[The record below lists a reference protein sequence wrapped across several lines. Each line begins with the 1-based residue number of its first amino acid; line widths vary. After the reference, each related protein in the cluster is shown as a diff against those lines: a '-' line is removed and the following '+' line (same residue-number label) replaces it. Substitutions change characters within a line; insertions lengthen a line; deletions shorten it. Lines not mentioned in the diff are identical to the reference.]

1 MIRIK
6 KIYIRGF
13 QFLKIKPYLCF
24 IMGMLRDDPMKS
36 FTTAFKTGLGKLGF
50 DEELNEDLFFTKDID
65 QYASSH
71 KLWFHLEKA
80 KILQADAIFCRKI
93 IGDKYIPQ
101 VYLYDFTKKDTYEES
116 VLTEIHKKIWTS
128 SEVPIVCVFTKTDIK
143 ILDTTSP
150 INKENDV
157 PTYLD
162 KIALTSKVHRI
173 FNAQFAN
180 NIRTGAYWENETV
193 KKKLSFSK
201 NSSYSILIEYL
212 KIIIKE
218 AVKNADSEKKRL
230 IQKLIVQSILVK
242 YLEEKEDAYG
252 NRVFPSDFFNSYS
265 NATCFCDILRNG
277 RLFDFFEDLNKNHF
291 NGKVFEW
298 QADER
303 EKLKENKFSY
313 LADALSGDSSSDGQ
327 MSIWRLYSFNF
338 IPVELISRLYEEF
351 IEDEEKSENG
361 AAYTPSHLANLLVD
375 EIMPI
380 GNAKDLDKFKIIDPA
395 CGSGIF
401 LVITFKRLIQ
411 WWRAKNQYKNPSLS
425 ELKQILNNS
434 IFGVDINETA
444 TQLTAFSL
452 CIALCEELTPKQIW
466 NELRFDDLTKKNISY
481 KDFFLWLDENKDEKE
496 SFDIVIGNPPFV
508 RGGVSTDLGKWA
520 ISESESVGIPQNQ
533 IALKFLSESIQL
545 LKPQAKLCLIIKA
558 SGLLYNSTSSEYK
571 KVLFTHYNVNQ
582 ILDFTPLAR
591 NKSLWDCG
599 TDVAAAAIFLTKESP
614 NMEKNIL
621 HAIFRRTKAT
631 KERIVFEIDE
641 YDLHFISRNE
651 ASTNSYIF
659 KCNLMGGG
667 RIKNIISKLSKVDT
681 FEKIKKDAGLLVEE
695 GLEIGT
701 NGKRKDAFLY
711 QIKTLPTKSFSE
723 KGLDYSA
730 LSAFP
735 KDIMPKKLSPEL
747 IFRHPNILIKEN
759 LGKELIP
766 IEYNTNKDFTFQR
779 NIIGIASVKKDKEQ
793 LDNIYQSLV
802 KYNKLYRFYMLATS
816 GQILINLN
824 TVFLLEDFLNLPL
837 MLNDIIHLSTI
848 DDNVINDVNIYMDD
862 FHRHGETAKILK
874 PVSKNNDVKKYGI
887 EYSNVLNQLYAD
899 NGKTFKLSD
908 IVRFNDD
915 KFIGAVFTYDA
926 VDIKEPRIL
935 KTDYS
940 EEIEGLSQFK
950 VSEHFS
956 STRIIRYYSKNKV
969 LFVKPNQVRY
979 WLPSIA
985 YRDAD
990 KTFADIHAFE

>member
-1 MIRIK
+1 MDV
-6 KIYIRGF
+6 
-13 QFLKIKPYLCF
+13 LC
-24 IMGMLRDDPMKS
+24 DDMMKS
-36 FTTAFKTGLGKLGF
+36 FTTAFRTGLSKLGF
-50 DEELNEDLFFTKDID
+50 NQELNEDLFFTEDIE
-65 QYASSH
+65 QYAPIHS
-71 KLWFHLEKA
+71 LWFHLEKA

-93 IGDKYIPQ
+93 IGNKYIPQ
-101 VYLYDFTKKDTYEES
+101 VYLYDFTKKNTYEES
-116 VLTEIHKKIWTS
+116 ALTDIHKKIWTS
-128 SEVPIVCVFTKTDIK
+128 SEVPIVCIFTKTEIR

-162 KIALTSKVHRI
+162 KIALTSKVHCI
-173 FNAQFAN
+173 FNTQFAN
-180 NIRTGAYWENETV
+180 NIRTGAYWENEV
-193 KKKLSFSK
+193 IKKKLSFSK
-201 NSSYSILIEYL
+201 NSSYSILIDYL
-212 KIIIKE
+212 KVVIKE
-218 AVKNADSEKKRL
+218 AVKNADLEKKRL
-230 IQKLIVQSILVK
+230 IQKLIVQGILVK
-242 YLEEKEDAYG
+242 YLEEKEDVYG
-252 NRVFPSDFFNSYS
+252 NRVFPPDFFKSYS
-265 NATCFCDILRNG
+265 DATCFCDILKNG

-298 QADER
+298 KE
-303 EKLKENKFSY
+303 EEKGKLKDDRFSY

-375 EIMPI
+375 EIMPV
-380 GNAKDLDKFKIIDPA
+380 GNAKELDKFKVIDPA

-401 LVITFKRLIQ
+401 LVIAFKRLIQ

-434 IFGVDINETA
+434 IFGVDINEMA

-466 NELRFDDLTKKNISY
+466 DELRFDDLTKKNVSH
-481 KDFFLWLDENKDEKE
+481 KDFFLWLDEHQNEKD

-508 RGGVSTDLGKWA
+508 RGGVSTNLGTWT
-520 ISESESVGIPQNQ
+520 INESECVGIPQNQ

-545 LKPQAKLCLIIKA
+545 LKSQAQLCLIIKA

-571 KVLFTHYNVNQ
+571 KVLFEHYNVNQ

-599 TDVAAAAIFLTKESP
+599 TDVAAAAIFLAKESP
-614 NMEKNIL
+614 NIEKNIL

-651 ASTNSYIF
+651 ASSNPYIF
-659 KCNLMGGG
+659 KINLMGGG
-667 RIKNIISKLSKVDT
+667 RIKNVISKLSKIET
-681 FEKIKKDAGLLVEE
+681 LEQIKGKKGLLVEE

-701 NGKRKDAFLY
+701 NGKRKDTFLY

-730 LSAFP
+730 LSTFP
-735 KDIMPKKLSPEL
+735 EDIQPKKLSSEL
-747 IFRHPNILIKEN
+747 IFRHPNILVKEN

-766 IEYNTNKDFTFQR
+766 IEYNTNIDFTFQR
-779 NIIGIASVKKDKEQ
+779 NIIGIASGKNDKGQ
-793 LDNIYQSLV
+793 LDSIYQSLL
-802 KYNKLYRFYMLATS
+802 KYNKLYRFYMLVTS

-837 MLNDIIHLSTI
+837 ILDNDTYLSMI
-848 DDNVINDVNIYMDD
+848 DKNIINDVNIYMDD
-862 FHRHGETAKILK
+862 FHRHGETAKTLK
-874 PVSKNNDVKKYGI
+874 PVGKSNDLKKYGA

-915 KFIGAVFTYDA
+915 KFIGAVFTYDD
-926 VDIKEPRIL
+926 VDVKEPKIL

-940 EEIEGLSQFK
+940 EEITGLSQFK
-950 VSEHFS
+950 VSEHFT

-969 LFVKPNQVRY
+969 LFVKPNQMRY

>member
-1 MIRIK
+1 MDIR
-6 KIYIRGF
+6 
-13 QFLKIKPYLCF
+13 
-24 IMGMLRDDPMKS
+24 S
-36 FTTAFKTGLGKLGF
+36 FTTAFETGLCKLGF
-50 DEELNEDLFFTKDID
+50 NEQFNEGLFFAKDID
-65 QYASSH
+65 QYISIH
-71 KLWFHLEKA
+71 NLWFHLEKA
-80 KILQADAIFCRKI
+80 KIFQADAIFCRRI

-101 VYLYDFTKKDTYEES
+101 VYLYDFTKKNTYEES

-150 INKENDV
+150 INKENNV

-162 KIALTSKVHRI
+162 KIALTSKVHHI

-180 NIRTGAYWENETV
+180 NIRTGTYWENETV

-212 KIIIKE
+212 KIVIKE
-218 AVKNADSEKKRL
+218 AVKNADSGKKRL

-252 NRVFPSDFFNSYS
+252 NRVFPPNFFNSYS
-265 NATCFCDILRNG
+265 NAACFCDILRNG
-277 RLFDFFEDLNKNHF
+277 CLFDFFEDLNRNHF

-298 QADER
+298 KDDEK
-303 EKLKENKFSY
+303 EQLKENKFFY

-380 GNAKDLDKFKIIDPA
+380 ENARDLDKFKIIDPA

-401 LVITFKRLIQ
+401 LVVTFKRLIQ

-425 ELKQILNNS
+425 DLKQILNNS

-466 NELRFDDLTKKNISY
+466 NELRFDDLTKKNISH
-481 KDFFLWLDENKDEKE
+481 KDFFVWLNENEDEKE

-508 RGGVSTDLGKWA
+508 RGGVSTNLGTWT
-520 ISESESVGIPQNQ
+520 ISESKSVGIPQNQ

-545 LKPQAKLCLIIKA
+545 LKPQAQLCLIIKA

-614 NMEKNIL
+614 YMEKNIL

-651 ASTNSYIF
+651 ASTNPYIF

-667 RIKNIISKLSKVDT
+667 RINSLIKKCLNLDNIEIFLKNNMCNCGEGFIIGTRGKLSKEFIYDYPYIPTEAFDELGVDFSRLSHIGREIRFVKIPEKEV
-681 FEKIKKDAGLLVEE
+681 FEYP
-695 GLEIGT
+695 
-701 NGKRKDAFLY
+701 N
-711 QIKTLPTKSFSE
+711 
-723 KGLDYSA
+723 
-730 LSAFP
+730 
-735 KDIMPKKLSPEL
+735 L
-747 IFRHPNILIKEN
+747 IIKEN
-759 LGKELIP
+759 IGENEIPVYLNLNQNFTFKHKLIGF
-766 IEYNTNKDFTFQR
+766 YSKNKDTD
-779 NIIGIASVKKDKEQ
+779 ILKK
-793 LDNIYQSLV
+793 IHQSF
-802 KYNKLYRFYMLATS
+802 KGYADLYRFFTFVTS
-816 GQILINLN
+816 SQLLINLN
-824 TVFLLEDFLNLPL
+824 TAILKEDIMRLPIISQSFNLT
-837 MLNDIIHLSTI
+837 DI
-848 DDNVINDVNIYMDD
+848 DKKVIFDVNHYTQD
-862 FHRHGETAKILK
+862 FHRRGENSMVLH
-874 PVSKNNDVKKYGI
+874 PLKNNSVIKSYGAEFSRI
-887 EYSNVLNQLYAD
+887 LNHMYAD
-899 NGKTFKLSD
+899 DEKIFKLSD

-915 KFIGAVFTYDA
+915 KFIGAVFTYDD
-926 VDIKEPRIL
+926 VDVKEPKIL

-940 EEIEGLSQFK
+940 NEIEGLSQFK
-950 VSEHFS
+950 VSEHFN
-956 STRIIRYYSKNKV
+956 STRIIKYYSKNKV
-969 LFVKPNQVRY
+969 LFVKPNQMRY

>member
-1 MIRIK
+1 ME
-6 KIYIRGF
+6 
-13 QFLKIKPYLCF
+13 
-24 IMGMLRDDPMKS
+24 S
-36 FTTAFKTGLGKLGF
+36 FTTAFETGLSKLGF
-50 DEELNEDLFFTKDID
+50 NKELNEGLYFTKDID
-65 QYASSH
+65 QYVDIH

-93 IGDKYIPQ
+93 IGDKFIPQ
-101 VYLYDFTKKDTYEES
+101 VYLYDFTKKDTYEE
-116 VLTEIHKKIWTS
+116 VALTEIHKKVWTS
-128 SEVPIVCVFTKTDIK
+128 SEVPIVCVFTKTEIK

-150 INKENDV
+150 INMEEDV

-162 KIALTSKVHRI
+162 KIALTSKINSI

-180 NIRTGAYWENETV
+180 NIKTGTYWENEKV

-212 KIIIKE
+212 KLVIKE
-218 AVKNADSEKKRL
+218 TVKKTDSEKKHL
-230 IQKLIVQSILVK
+230 IQRLIVQSILVK
-242 YLEEKEDAYG
+242 YLEEKEDIFG
-252 NRVFPSDFFNSYS
+252 NRVFPSDFFKSYS

-277 RLFDFFEDLNKNHF
+277 RLFDFFEDLNKKHF

-298 QADER
+298 KVDEK
-303 EKLKENKFSY
+303 EKLKEDKFSY
-313 LADALSGDSSSDGQ
+313 LADALSGDSMRDGQ

-351 IEDEEKSENG
+351 IEDEEKIKNG
-361 AAYTPSHLANLLVD
+361 ATYTPSHLANFLVD
-375 EIMPI
+375 EIMPV
-380 GNAKDLDKFKIIDPA
+380 GNAMDLNKFRIIDPA

-401 LVITFKRLIQ
+401 LVIAFKRLIQ
-411 WWRAKNQYKNPSLS
+411 WWRTKNQYKNPSLS

-434 IFGVDINETA
+434 IFGVDLSETA

-466 NELRFDDLTKKNISY
+466 NELRFDDLTKKNISH
-481 KDFFLWLDENKDEKE
+481 KDFFLWLKENKDEKE

-508 RGGVSTDLGKWA
+508 RGGVSTNLGTWT
-520 ISESESVGIPQNQ
+520 ISESEIVSIPQKQ

-545 LKPQAKLCLIIKA
+545 LKPKAQLCLIIKA
-558 SGLLYNSTSSEYK
+558 SGLLYNSTSSDYK
-571 KVLFTHYNVNQ
+571 KALFKQYNVNQ

-614 NMEKNIL
+614 NIDKNIL

-641 YDLHFISRNE
+641 YDLHFISRDE
-651 ASTNSYIF
+651 ASSNPYVF
-659 KCNLMGGG
+659 KCNLLGGG
-667 RIKNIISKLSKVDT
+667 RIKNIISKFSKVNT
-681 FEKIKKDAGLLVEE
+681 IEEIKKSTGLLVEE

-701 NGKRKDAFLY
+701 NGKRKDPFLY
-711 QIKTLPTKSFSE
+711 QIKTLPTKSFTE
-723 KGLDYSA
+723 KGLDYSE
-730 LSAFP
+730 LLEFP
-735 KDIMPKKLSPEL
+735 KEIIPKKLSPEL

-759 LGKELIP
+759 LGESTIP
-766 IEYNTNKDFTFQR
+766 IVYNKCEDFTFQR
-779 NIIGIASVKKDKEQ
+779 NVIGIASIKKDKEQ
-793 LDNIYQSLV
+793 LDNIFYSLL
-802 KYNKLYRFYMLATS
+802 KYNYLYRFYLLVTS

-824 TVFLLEDFLNLPL
+824 TVFLLEDFLKIPL
-837 MLNDIIHLSTI
+837 ILNDSINFSIIDYNI
-848 DDNVINDVNIYMDD
+848 INDVNIYMYD
-862 FHRHGETAKILK
+862 FHRHGETSKILK
-874 PVSKNNDVKKYGI
+874 PVSKNSDLKDYGH
-887 EYSNVLNQLYAD
+887 EFSRVLNQLYAD
-899 NGKTFKLSD
+899 NGEKFKLSD
-908 IVRFNDD
+908 IIRFNDD
-915 KFIGAVFTYDA
+915 KFIGTVFTYDD
-926 VDIKEPRIL
+926 VDITEPKIY

-940 EEIEGLSQFK
+940 KEIEGLSQFK
-950 VSEHFS
+950 VSEHFC

-990 KTFADIHAFE
+990 KTFADVHTFE

>member
-1 MIRIK
+1 MISLFGDKTVPLLIMDV
-6 KIYIRGF
+6 
-13 QFLKIKPYLCF
+13 LCS
-24 IMGMLRDDPMKS
+24 DTMKS
-36 FTTAFKTGLGKLGF
+36 YTTAFNTGLSKLGF
-50 DEELNEDLFFTKDID
+50 NEELNEGLFFTKDIG
-65 QYASSH
+65 QYVSIH
-71 KLWFHLEKA
+71 NLWFHLEKA

-101 VYLYDFTKKDTYEES
+101 VYLYDFTEKDIYEEK

-128 SEVPIVCVFTKTDIK
+128 SEVPIVCVFSKTEIR
-143 ILDTTSP
+143 ILDTTYP
-150 INKENDV
+150 INKENDI
-157 PTYLD
+157 PTYLE
-162 KIALTSKVHRI
+162 KIALTSKVHNI
-173 FNAQFAN
+173 FNTQFAN
-180 NIRTGAYWENETV
+180 NIRTGTYWENETI

-201 NSSYSILIEYL
+201 NSSYSILIDYL
-212 KIIIKE
+212 KVVIRE
-218 AVKNADSEKKRL
+218 AVKNANVEKKRL

-242 YLEEKEDAYG
+242 YLEEKEDIYG
-252 NRVFPSDFFNSYS
+252 NRVFPSDFFSSYS

-298 QADER
+298 KDE
-303 EKLKENKFSY
+303 EKEILIDDKFSY
-313 LADALSGDSSSDGQ
+313 LADALSGDLSSDGQ

-351 IEDEEKSENG
+351 IEDEEKSKNG

-375 EIMPI
+375 EIMPV
-380 GNAKDLDKFKIIDPA
+380 GNAKELDKFKIIDPA

-401 LVITFKRLIQ
+401 LVIAFKRLIQ

-466 NELRFDDLTKKNISY
+466 NELRFDDLTKKNVSH

-496 SFDIVIGNPPFV
+496 SFDIIIGNPPFV
-508 RGGVSTDLGKWA
+508 RGGISTNLGTWA
-520 ISESESVGIPQNQ
+520 INKSESVSIPQNQ

-545 LKPQAKLCLIIKA
+545 LKPQAQLCLIIKA

-571 KVLFTHYNVNQ
+571 KALFKHYNVNQ
-582 ILDFTPLAR
+582 ILDFSPLAR

-641 YDLHFISRNE
+641 YDLHFIPRNE
-651 ASTNSYIF
+651 AYTNPHIF

-667 RIKNIISKLSKVDT
+667 RINLL
-681 FEKIKKDAGLLVEE
+681 IKKCLDFDSLETYLKNNDCECGE
-695 GLEIGT
+695 GFIVGT
-701 NGKRKDAFLY
+701 GGKLY
-711 QIKTLPTKSFSE
+711 KEFIYNYPYIPTESFSE
-723 KGLDYSA
+723 AGVDLSQLSYINKGVKFVKIPEREIFE
-730 LSAFP
+730 FP
-735 KDIMPKKLSPEL
+735 NL
-747 IFRHPNILIKEN
+747 IIKEN
-759 LGKELIP
+759 IGEQKIP
-766 IEYNTNKDFTFQR
+766 IHLNTNQHFSFKDKL
-779 NIIGIASVKKDKEQ
+779 IGIYSKVKNVDVLKSIYKSFE
-793 LDNIYQSLV
+793 DNSD
-802 KYNKLYRFYMLATS
+802 LYRFFTFATS
-816 GQILINLN
+816 SQLLINLN
-824 TVFLLEDFLNLPL
+824 TAILKEDVMRLPVIPHSVKL
-837 MLNDIIHLSTI
+837 TDV
-848 DDNVINDVNIYMDD
+848 DNKVILDVINYRQD
-862 FHRHGETAKILK
+862 FHRRGENSKILQ
-874 PVSKNNDVKKYGI
+874 PVKGNSTLKCYGV

-899 NGKTFKLSD
+899 NGNIFKLSD

-915 KFIGAVFTYDA
+915 KFIGTVFAYDNID
-926 VDIKEPRIL
+926 VKEPRIL

-940 EEIEGLSQFK
+940 EEIEGLSQFN
-950 VSEHFS
+950 VSEHFN

-969 LFVKPNQVRY
+969 LFVKPNQMRY
-979 WLPSIA
+979 WLPSVA

-990 KTFADIHAFE
+990 KTFADIYAFE

>member
-1 MIRIK
+1 MDV
-6 KIYIRGF
+6 
-13 QFLKIKPYLCF
+13 PC
-24 IMGMLRDDPMKS
+24 DDTMKS
-36 FTTAFKTGLGKLGF
+36 FTTAFGTGLSKLGF
-50 DEELNEDLFFTKDID
+50 NEELNEGLFFTKDID
-65 QYASSH
+65 QYASIH
-71 KLWFHLEKA
+71 NLWFHLEKA
-80 KILQADAIFCRKI
+80 KIFQADAIFCRKI
-93 IGDKYIPQ
+93 IGNKYIPQ

-180 NIRTGAYWENETV
+180 DIRTGAYWENETV

-212 KIIIKE
+212 KIVIKE
-218 AVKNADSEKKRL
+218 AVKNADSGKKRL

-298 QADER
+298 KDE
-303 EKLKENKFSY
+303 EKEQLKEDKFSY
-313 LADALSGDSSSDGQ
+313 LAEALSGDSSSDGQ
-327 MSIWRLYSFNF
+327 KSIWRLYSFNF

-375 EIMPI
+375 EIMPVE
-380 GNAKDLDKFKIIDPA
+380 NTKDLGRFKIIDPA

-401 LVITFKRLIQ
+401 LVIAFKRLIQ
-411 WWRAKNQYKNPSLS
+411 WWRARNQYKNPSLS

-466 NELRFDDLTKKNISY
+466 NELRFDDLTKKNISH
-481 KDFFLWLDENKDEKE
+481 KDFFLWLDENKDEKD

-508 RGGVSTDLGKWA
+508 RGGVSTNLGTWT
-520 ISESESVGIPQNQ
+520 ISESERVGIPQNQ

-545 LKPQAKLCLIIKA
+545 LKPQAQLCLIIKA

-599 TDVAAAAIFLTKESP
+599 TDVAAAAIFLTKETP

-651 ASTNSYIF
+651 ASANSYIF

-681 FEKIKKDAGLLVEE
+681 FEKVKKDAGLLIEE
-695 GLEIGT
+695 GLEIGN

-723 KGLDYSA
+723 RGLDYSA
-730 LSAFP
+730 LSVFT
-735 KDIMPKKLSPEL
+735 KDIMPKKLSSEQ

-766 IEYNTNKDFTFQR
+766 IEYNTNEDFTFQR
-779 NIIGIASVKKDKEQ
+779 NIIGIASVEKNKEL
-793 LDNIYQSLV
+793 LDNIYQSLL
-802 KYNKLYRFYMLATS
+802 KYNKLYRFYMLVTS

-837 MLNDIIHLSTI
+837 MLNDSIHLSTI
-848 DDNVINDVNIYMDD
+848 DDNVISDVNIYMDD

-874 PVSKNNDVKKYGI
+874 PVSKNNDLKKYGI

-915 KFIGAVFTYDA
+915 KFIGTVFTYDT
-926 VDIKEPRIL
+926 VDIKEPRVL

-940 EEIEGLSQFK
+940 EAIEGLAQFK

>member
-1 MIRIK
+1 
-6 KIYIRGF
+6 
-13 QFLKIKPYLCF
+13 
-24 IMGMLRDDPMKS
+24 MKS
-36 FTTAFKTGLGKLGF
+36 FTTTFEAGLSKLGF
-50 DEELNEDLFFTKDID
+50 NEGLNEDLFFTKDID
-65 QYASSH
+65 RHVSIH
-71 KLWFHLEKA
+71 NLWFHLEKA
-80 KILQADAIFCRKI
+80 KTLRADAIFCRKI

-101 VYLYDFTKKDTYEES
+101 VYLYDFTKKDTCEES
-116 VLTEIHKKIWTS
+116 VLAEIHKKIWTS
-128 SEVPIVCVFTKTDIK
+128 SEVPVACVFTKTEVK

-150 INKENDV
+150 IDRENDV

-162 KIALTSKVHRI
+162 KIALTSIAHRI

-180 NIRTGAYWENETV
+180 SIRTGTYWENEEV

-201 NSSYSILIEYL
+201 NSSYSILIDYL
-212 KIIIKE
+212 KVIIKE
-218 AVKNADSEKKRL
+218 AVKNVGLEKKHL

-252 NRVFPSDFFNSYS
+252 NRVFPPDFFSSYA

-277 RLFDFFEDLNKNHF
+277 CLFDFFDDLNKNHF

-298 QADER
+298 KADEK
-303 EKLKENKFSY
+303 EKLEDKKFSY
-313 LADALSGDSSSDGQ
+313 LADALRGGSSSDGQ

-375 EIMPI
+375 EIMPVE
-380 GNAKDLDKFKIIDPA
+380 NAKDLSRFKIIDPA

-401 LVITFKRLIQ
+401 LVIAFKRLIQ
-411 WWRAKNQYKNPSLS
+411 WWRIKNQYKNPSLS
-425 ELKQILNNS
+425 ELKQILNSS

-452 CIALCEELTPKQIW
+452 CIALCEELTTKQIW
-466 NELRFDDLTKKNISY
+466 SELRFDDLTRKNIFQ
-481 KDFFLWLDENKDEKE
+481 KDFFLWLDENKDKKE

-508 RGGVSTDLGKWA
+508 RGGISAGLGTWA
-520 ISESESVGIPQNQ
+520 IGESESVDIPQNQ
-533 IALKFLSESIQL
+533 IALKFLSESIPL
-545 LKPQAKLCLIIKA
+545 LKPQARLCLIIKA

-571 KVLFTHYNVNQ
+571 KVLFERYNVNQ

-614 NMEKNIL
+614 NTEKNIL

-631 KERIVFEIDE
+631 AERIVFEIDE
-641 YDLHFISRNE
+641 YDLHFISRSE
-651 ASTNSYIF
+651 AATNPYIF

-667 RIKNIISKLSKVDT
+667 RIKNIISKLSKKST
-681 FEKIKKDAGLLVEE
+681 FGKIKEDTGLLVEE

-701 NGKRKDAFLY
+701 NGKSKAAFLY
-711 QIKTLPTKSFSE
+711 QIKTLPTESFSK
-723 KGLDYSA
+723 KGICYAD

-735 KDIMPKKLSPEL
+735 KNITPKKLSSEL

-759 LGKELIP
+759 LGDELIP
-766 IEYNTNKDFTFQR
+766 IEYNMSRDFTFQR
-779 NIIGIASVKKDKEQ
+779 NIIGIASVKKNKEQ
-793 LDNIYQSLV
+793 LDSIYRSLLR
-802 KYNKLYRFYMLATS
+802 YNKLYRFYMLVTS
-816 GQILINLN
+816 GQVLVNLN
-824 TVFLLEDFLNLPL
+824 TGFLLRDFLSLPL
-837 MLNDIIHLSTI
+837 ILNNDIHLSPI
-848 DDNVINDVNIYMDD
+848 DNNVINDVNIYMDD
-862 FHRHGETAKILK
+862 FQRHGEAAKILK
-874 PVSKNNDVKKYGI
+874 PVSGNSDLKRYGL
-887 EYSNVLNQLYAD
+887 EYSNVLNHLYAD
-899 NGKTFKLSD
+899 SEKTFKLSD

-915 KFIGAVFTYDA
+915 KFIGAVFTYDNA
-926 VDIKEPRIL
+926 GVKEPKIL

-940 EEIEGLSQFK
+940 KEIEGLSQFK

-956 STRIIRYYSKNKV
+956 AARVIRYYSKNKV
-969 LFVKPNQVRY
+969 LFVKPNQMRY
-979 WLPSIA
+979 WLSSIA

-990 KTFADIHAFE
+990 KTFADIHAFK

>member
-1 MIRIK
+1 MDV
-6 KIYIRGF
+6 
-13 QFLKIKPYLCF
+13 LC
-24 IMGMLRDDPMKS
+24 DDTMKS
-36 FTTAFKTGLGKLGF
+36 FTTAFETGLSKLGF
-50 DEELNEDLFFTKDID
+50 NEELNEGLFFTKDID
-65 QYASSH
+65 QYAPIH
-71 KLWFHLEKA
+71 NLWFHLEKA
-80 KILQADAIFCRKI
+80 KIFQADAIFCRKI

-101 VYLYDFTKKDTYEES
+101 VYLYDFTKKNTYEES

-180 NIRTGAYWENETV
+180 DIRTGAYWENETV

-212 KIIIKE
+212 KIIINE
-218 AVKNADSEKKRL
+218 AVKNADLEKKRL

-252 NRVFPSDFFNSYS
+252 NRVFPSNFFNSYS

-298 QADER
+298 KVDEK
-303 EKLKENKFSY
+303 EKLNENKFSY

-327 MSIWRLYSFNF
+327 MSIWRLYSFNY

-375 EIMPI
+375 EIMPVE
-380 GNAKDLDKFKIIDPA
+380 NTKDLGRFKIIDPA

-401 LVITFKRLIQ
+401 LVIAFKRLIQ
-411 WWRAKNQYKNPSLS
+411 WWRARNQYKNPSLS

-466 NELRFDDLTKKNISY
+466 NELRFDDLTKKNISH

-508 RGGVSTDLGKWA
+508 RGGVSTNLGTWT

-545 LKPQAKLCLIIKA
+545 LKPQAQLCLIIKA
-558 SGLLYNSTSSEYK
+558 SGLLYNSTSAEYK

-599 TDVAAAAIFLTKESP
+599 TDVAAAAVFLTKESP
-614 NMEKNIL
+614 NIENNIL

-641 YDLHFISRNE
+641 YDLHFISRND
-651 ASTNSYIF
+651 ASTNPYIF

-667 RIKNIISKLSKVDT
+667 RINALIKRCLDYDSLEVHLKKKNCNSGEGFIKGKGGKLAKEFIYVYPYLPTEAFDEYGIHLMELPYLDKDDKFVKIPNRELFEYPNII
-681 FEKIKKDAGLLVEE
+681 
-695 GLEIGT
+695 
-701 NGKRKDAFLY
+701 
-711 QIKTLPTKSFSE
+711 
-723 KGLDYSA
+723 
-730 LSAFP
+730 
-735 KDIMPKKLSPEL
+735 
-747 IFRHPNILIKEN
+747 IKEN
-759 LGKELIP
+759 IGEKEIP
-766 IEYNTNKDFTFQR
+766 IFFNSTQNFSFKDKL
-779 NIIGIASVKKDKEQ
+779 IGIYSYNRDIDVLK
-793 LDNIYQSLV
+793 NIYQSF
-802 KYNKLYRFYMLATS
+802 KNYADLYRFFTFSTS
-816 GQILINLN
+816 SQLLINLN
-824 TVFLLEDFLNLPL
+824 TAILKEDIMRLPL
-837 MLNDIIHLSTI
+837 FSQTFYLTDV
-848 DDNVINDVNIYMDD
+848 DKKVIFDVNHYTQE
-862 FHRHGETAKILK
+862 FHRRGENSI
-874 PVSKNNDVKKYGI
+874 
-887 EYSNVLNQLYAD
+887 VLNPVENNSVIKSYGVEFSRILNHMYAD
-899 NGKTFKLSD
+899 NGRIFKLSD

-915 KFIGAVFTYDA
+915 KFIGAVFTYDD
-926 VDIKEPRIL
+926 VDVKEPKIL

-940 EEIEGLSQFK
+940 DEIEGLSKFK

-969 LFVKPNQVRY
+969 LFVKPNQMRY

-990 KTFADIHAFE
+990 KTFANIHAFE